1 MIKEKKVKLSPSI
14 IATDY
19 KNPDTLNLALEFL
32 KSNKVAILHL
42 DVMDGKFVKN
52 KTFDASFVRKMREK
66 TDFIL
71 DTHLMVKNPEDVIE
85 DYIEAGAD
93 ILTVHYE
100 ATKNLENVLKQI
112 KKKGVLAGVSIKP
125 ETDPTVLKSVLD
137 KNLVDVV
144 LVMSVEPGACGQTF
158 NQGSIEKIKKIRK
171 MNDKVD
177 IEVDGG
183 INDLTAPMVVKAG
196 ANIIV
201 SGSAIFGA
209 SDPKSAIIHLMN
221 LKR

>member
-42 DVMDGKFVKN
+42 DVMDGKFVDN
-52 KTFDASFVRKMREK
+52 RTFGSEFVKLMREK

-71 DTHLMVKNPEDVIE
+71 DTHLMVENPDQVIDE
-85 DYIEAGAD
+85 YVSAGSD
-93 ILTVHYE
+93 ILTVHFE
-100 ATKNLENVLKQI
+100 ATNNLEKVLKQI
-112 KKKGVLAGVSIKP
+112 KKKGVLAGVSINP
-125 ETDPTVLKSVLD
+125 ETEPEVLKPFFD
-137 KNLVDVV
+137 KKLIDVV
-144 LVMSVEPGACGQTF
+144 LVMSVNPGACGQQF
-158 NQGSIEKIKKIRK
+158 NPQAINKIKKIRE

-183 INDLTAPMVVKAG
+183 INMVTAPKVVDAG
-196 ANIIV
+196 VNIIV

-209 SDPKSAIIHLMN
+209 NDPKRALKQLMN